1 MSNSQLRVDVQTA
14 TEGQQEK
21 PDGDSN
27 GFTNIQTIHERR
39 QQEYDEEEEDEEPDY
54 KIEKMMP
61 KQNTKEKL
69 IQQNIKLKTQIYELA
84 VQLDEI
90 LNKDRQKKK
99 KYGLHSPA
107 DDDEAVKAKKL
118 ELKRQELII
127 VETKNQIFELKRQ
140 LDSVFNNEIVQQCE
154 DRLKDLKMQL
164 RECEQEK
171 DGLVKIK
178 KGQAKAI
185 KTIRNEEEFK

>member
-1 MSNSQLRVDVQTA
+1 M
-14 TEGQQEK
+14 
-21 PDGDSN
+21 
-27 GFTNIQTIHERR
+27 
-39 QQEYDEEEEDEEPDY
+39 
-54 KIEKMMP
+54 
-61 KQNTKEKL
+61 
-69 IQQNIKLKTQIYELA
+69 
-84 VQLDEI
+84 QLDEI

-164 RECEQEK
+164 RECE
-171 DGLVKIK
+171 
-178 KGQAKAI
+178 
-185 KTIRNEEEFK
+185 